1 MRILRLKLKNFRQF
15 YGECELKF
23 LSDDTSRITVIH
35 GENGSGKTSLLNA
48 FKWVLYGK
56 TDFDTGEQTILNE
69 LALSEIAPGAVTE
82 LSLELEFEHE
92 GATYTVHRK
101 QEFKRTGEALEA
113 EPIGKSVPT
122 LSWIDERGKYETA
135 KNPANRIN
143 QLIPEQMHSYFFF
156 NGERIEK
163 LANVSASG
171 EIRDAIKTLMGL
183 EIIDRASDHLGRLVI
198 KDLRKEAS
206 ETASADYRELLEKE
220 AKINTETDQL
230 KQERDTATKSSK
242 GFQTELD
249 AINAS
254 YEQIADV
261 KAKAEQRRSLENERG
276 TIEGDLE
283 SLSQERMEL
292 VSQTGALAF
301 LNDTATSVSNVLE
314 DCRKKGEL
322 PYKIRRT
329 FIDDLLH
336 DAKCICGTELQEG
349 SQARAAL
356 EGYRDQ
362 ATAEDLE
369 AAFTDVVSNLRA
381 MPRER
386 NRLYA
391 QLSTWS
397 AKESDYNKRLK
408 AISEELDEISSSL
421 GSSDIEDV
429 KRLEER
435 RTELTQLQAEE
446 RLKPSRRKMRS
457 NC

>member
-1 MRILRLKLKNFRQF
+1 
-15 YGECELKF
+15 
-23 LSDDTSRITVIH
+23 
-35 GENGSGKTSLLNA
+35 
-48 FKWVLYGK
+48 
-56 TDFDTGEQTILNE
+56 
-69 LALSEIAPGAVTE
+69 
-82 LSLELEFEHE
+82 
-92 GATYTVHRK
+92 
-101 QEFKRTGEALEA
+101 
-113 EPIGKSVPT
+113 
-122 LSWIDERGKYETA
+122 
-135 KNPANRIN
+135 
-143 QLIPEQMHSYFFF
+143 
-156 NGERIEK
+156 
-163 LANVSASG
+163 
-171 EIRDAIKTLMGL
+171 MGL

-220 AKINTETDQL
+220 ARINTEIDQR
-230 KQERDTATKSSK
+230 KQERDTATTSSK

-249 AINAS
+249 AINSS

-261 KAKAEQRRSLENERG
+261 KAKAEQRRSLETERG
-276 TIEGDLE
+276 TIEGDLD
-283 SLSQERMEL
+283 SLGQERMEL

-301 LNDTATSVSNVLE
+301 LKDTVTAVSNVLE

-336 DAKCICGTELQEG
+336 DTKCICGTELQEG

-362 ATAEDLE
+362 ATGEDLE

-397 AKESDYNKRLK
+397 AKESGYNKRLK
-408 AISEELDEISSSL
+408 AITEELDEISSSL

-435 RTELTQLQAEE
+435 RSELTQLQADE
-446 RLKPSRRKMRS
+446 RL
-457 NC
+457 